1 MYHNTIDHEHSDILI
16 IDDTPAN
23 LQLLSSILK
32 DRGYEV
38 RAVVSG
44 EMGLIAARTVM
55 PDLILLDVKMPEM
68 DGYEVCKELKDDAKL
83 RDIPVIFI
91 SSLEETLDKVKA
103 FHVGGVDYITKP
115 FQVEE
120 VIARVETQL
129 TLYNVYRQAQQAATQ
144 RERERL
150 ARDLHDAV
158 SQTLFSVS
166 MEAETLLYQ
175 HQDNP
180 RIIEPS
186 LRHIYK
192 LSQAAL
198 AEMRLLF
205 FELRS
210 EALAKTKLNDL
221 LTHLAHKLGARTNAN
236 VSLNTEEIP
245 PLAPQV
251 HTAYY
256 RIAQE
261 ALNNIIT
268 HAEATD
274 VRIDLTHGADGVKLL
289 IEDNGKGFCLN
300 DVPADRFGLLNM
312 RERAE
317 IINANLQIDSMPG
330 RGTVI
335 ALLWNPSNGGR
346 PNADY

>member
-1 MYHNTIDHEHSDILI
+1 MYNNTIDREHSDILI

-44 EMGLIAARTVM
+44 EMGLIAAHTIM

-68 DGYEVCKELKDDAKL
+68 DGYQVCQELKKDAKL
-83 RDIPVIFI
+83 CDIPVIFI

-129 TLYNVYRQAQQAATQ
+129 TLYHVYREAQQSATQ

-158 SQTLFSVS
+158 SQILFSVS

-175 HQDNP
+175 HRDNP
-180 RIIEPS
+180 NIIEPS
-186 LRHIYK
+186 LRHIYQ
-192 LSQAAL
+192 LSQGAL

-205 FELRS
+205 FELRLDT
-210 EALAKTKLNDL
+210 LAKTKLNNL
-221 LTHLAHKLGARTNAN
+221 VTHLAHILGARTNASVVLN
-236 VSLNTEEIP
+236 VDEIP
-245 PLAPQV
+245 PLTPQV
-251 HTAYY
+251 HTTYY

-261 ALNNIIT
+261 ALNNVIN
-268 HAEATD
+268 HAQASD
-274 VRIDLTHGADGVKLL
+274 VRIDLTHDGDGVKLL
-289 IEDNGKGFCLN
+289 IEDNGTGFCLK

-317 IINANLQIDSMPG
+317 IINAKLKIESTPG

-335 ALLWNPSNGGR
+335 VLQWQPG
-346 PNADY
+346 PIVEDP

>member
-1 MYHNTIDHEHSDILI
+1 MYNNTIDHEHSDILI

-32 DRGYEV
+32 DRGFEV

-44 EMGLIAARTVM
+44 EMGLIAARTIV

-68 DGYEVCKELKDDAKL
+68 DGYQVCQELKNDTKL
-83 RDIPVIFI
+83 RDIPVVFI

-129 TLYNVYRQAQQAATQ
+129 ALYHVYRQAQQSATQ

-158 SQTLFSVS
+158 NQTLFSVS
-166 MEAETLLYQ
+166 MEAETLL
-175 HQDNP
+175 HQYRINP
-180 RIIEPS
+180 TIIEPS
-186 LRHIYK
+186 LQHIFQ

-205 FELRS
+205 FELRV
-210 EALAKTKLNDL
+210 ETLAKTKLNIL
-221 LTHLAHKLGARTNAN
+221 LDHLANILTARTNAC
-236 VSLNTEEIP
+236 VSLNAEEIP
-245 PLAPQV
+245 PLEPQV
-251 HTAYY
+251 HTVFY

-261 ALNNIIT
+261 ALNNIIN
-268 HAEATD
+268 HAQATN
-274 VRIDLTHGADGVKLL
+274 VRIDLTHGGDGVKLV
-289 IEDNGKGFCLN
+289 IEDNGTGFCLGK
-300 DVPADRFGLLNM
+300 VPADRFGLMNM

-317 IINANLQIDSMPG
+317 IIHANLQIESVPG
-330 RGTVI
+330 HGTVI
-335 ALLWNPSNGGR
+335 ALWWGHGGSQ
-346 PNADY
+346 NAR